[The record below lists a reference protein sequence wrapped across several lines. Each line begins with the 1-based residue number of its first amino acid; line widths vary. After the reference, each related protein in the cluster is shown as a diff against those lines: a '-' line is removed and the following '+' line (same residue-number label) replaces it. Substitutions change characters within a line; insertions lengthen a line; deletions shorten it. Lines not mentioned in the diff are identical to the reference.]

1 MTKWFTIQLFLDRL
15 YVKRFSIQILRYFR
29 PSALVISR
37 QKVRCSLTHI
47 TVFMTTVAP
56 KREYIQGI
64 KGIGRL
70 FRIADDNNDKAID
83 LHNELPKLMSDIGV
97 ILNKTEL
104 NELIRLLDRNGDG
117 TISYDEF
124 LYQMAPPLSEERIK
138 WINKAFDKLDVDGS
152 GKVSIEDVQAVHNPK
167 TSELVRMGKT
177 TANQIFANLL
187 RSYDDDGDGLITRD
201 EFIDYYR
208 EISPSIDTDE
218 YFGEMMRS
226 AWKL

>member
-1 MTKWFTIQLFLDRL
+1 
-15 YVKRFSIQILRYFR
+15 
-29 PSALVISR
+29 
-37 QKVRCSLTHI
+37 
-47 TVFMTTVAP
+47 MTTVAP
-56 KREYIQGI
+56 KREYIQLNALMARIRQRIVERGAIGI

-152 GKVSIEDVQAVHNPK
+152 GKVSIEDLQAIHNPK

-208 EISPSIDTDE
+208 EISPSFDDDE
-218 YFGEMMRS
+218 YFAEMMKS

>member
-1 MTKWFTIQLFLDRL
+1 MT
-15 YVKRFSIQILRYFR
+15 
-29 PSALVISR
+29 A
-37 QKVRCSLTHI
+37 
-47 TVFMTTVAP
+47 VAP
-56 KREYIQGI
+56 KREYIDLNSLMARIRQRIVERGAVGI

-70 FRIADDNNDKAID
+70 FRIADDSADQMID
-83 LHNELPKLMSDIGV
+83 LHNELPKLMCDIGV

-117 TISYDEF
+117 TICYEEF
-124 LYQMAPPLSEERIK
+124 LYQMAPPLNEERIK

-152 GKVSIEDVQAVHNPK
+152 GQVSIEDLQAVHNPK

-177 TANQIFANLL
+177 TANAIFANLL
-187 RSYDDDGDGLITRD
+187 QSYDDDGDGMITRD

-208 EISPSIDTDE
+208 EISPSIDNDE
-218 YFGEMMRS
+218 YFALMMQN

>member
-1 MTKWFTIQLFLDRL
+1 MYKRGG
-15 YVKRFSIQILRYFR
+15 YVPEPRKYIELN
-29 PSALVISR
+29 
-37 QKVRCSLTHI
+37 SLMERI
-47 TVFMTTVAP
+47 RARIVERGAIGV
-56 KREYIQGI
+56 

-70 FRIADDNNDKAID
+70 FRIADDNADNSID
-83 LHNELPKLMSDIGV
+83 LHNELPKLMNDIGV

-104 NELIRLLDRNGDG
+104 TELERLLDKNGDG

-152 GKVSIEDVQAVHNPK
+152 GLVNIADIQAVHNPK

-187 RSYDDDGDGLITRD
+187 QSYDQDGDGTITRD

-218 YFGEMMRS
+218 YFATMMQS

>member
-1 MTKWFTIQLFLDRL
+1 M
-15 YVKRFSIQILRYFR
+15 S
-29 PSALVISR
+29 
-37 QKVRCSLTHI
+37 
-47 TVFMTTVAP
+47 TVAP
-56 KREYIQGI
+56 KRQYIDLNALMARIRTRIVQRGAVGI
-64 KGIGRL
+64 KGLGRL
-70 FRIADDNNDKAID
+70 FRIADDNADRAID
-83 LHNELPKLMSDIGV
+83 LQNELPKLMGDIGV

-124 LYQMAPPLSEERIK
+124 LYQMAPPINEERIR

-152 GKVSIEDVQAVHNPK
+152 GTVSIEDLQAVHNPK

-177 TANQIFANLL
+177 TAKAIFANLL
-187 RSYDDDGDGLITRD
+187 RSFDEDGDGIITRD

-208 EISPSIDTDE
+208 EISPSIDNDE
-218 YFGEMMRS
+218 YFGLMMKN

>member
-1 MTKWFTIQLFLDRL
+1 MQRRGGYVPEPRKYIELNTLMTRIRERI
-15 YVKRFSIQILRYFR
+15 VERG
-29 PSALVISR
+29 ALGV
-37 QKVRCSLTHI
+37 
-47 TVFMTTVAP
+47 
-56 KREYIQGI
+56 

-70 FRIADDNNDKAID
+70 FRIADDNADNAID
-83 LHNELPKLMSDIGV
+83 LHNELPKLMNDIGV

-104 NELIRLLDRNGDG
+104 TELERLLDRNGDG

-152 GKVSIEDVQAVHNPK
+152 GLVNIADIQAVHNPK
-167 TSELVRMGKT
+167 TSELVKMGKT
-177 TANQIFANLL
+177 TANEIFANLL
-187 RSYDDDGDGLITRD
+187 ASYDQDGDGTITRD

-218 YFGEMMRS
+218 YFATMMKN